1 MIIIFFRT
9 RKDWE
14 TTIRRVS
21 KRHQQKKIGE
31 EAYRTGYPSNRGMA
45 AIKYLIPLFLFLEGS
60 MKGKVTEVGGGHNP
74 NLGKERE

>member
-1 MIIIFFRT
+1 M

-31 EAYRTGYPSNRGMA
+31 EAYKKGTSYQSNRGMA
-45 AIKYLIPLFLFLEGS
+45 TLKSLIPFSLFLEGS
-60 MKGKVTEVGGGHNP
+60 VKGKVTEVGGEL
-74 NLGKERE
+74 LG